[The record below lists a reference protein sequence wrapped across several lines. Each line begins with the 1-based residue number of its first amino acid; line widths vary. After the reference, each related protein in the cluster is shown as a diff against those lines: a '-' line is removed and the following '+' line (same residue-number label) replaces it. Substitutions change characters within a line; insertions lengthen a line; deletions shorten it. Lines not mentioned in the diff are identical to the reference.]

1 MPTLLQDGY
10 ALRVEPT
17 GGFSLLDWD
26 PAMRPQDALDAD
38 QVRCVD
44 LTTRLIMWTDE
55 WAFPLGRP
63 DNGPASQLLHTY
75 QAKPCKVSG
84 LAVFTGTTTSDGS
97 VLGLTEDQALVLV
110 DRYVN
115 RHRDI
120 PRSRR

>member
-1 MPTLLQDGY
+1 MPTLLQDSY

-17 GGFSLLDWD
+17 GGFRLLDWGSE
-26 PAMRPQDALDAD
+26 MSPQDALDAD

-55 WAFPLGRP
+55 WAFPLGHP
-63 DNGPASQLLHTY
+63 DNGPASELLHTY
-75 QAKPCKVSG
+75 QAMPYKVSG
-84 LAVFTGTTTSDGS
+84 LAVFTGTTTSGGS

-110 DRYVN
+110 DRFFS

-120 PRSRR
+120 PRPRR